1 MLNYLWKKIYR
12 QGACSDSL
20 RHLSPST
27 SKKPEEGFFCPAG
40 PSIVETPPQE
50 NMKPLKSWSVWWP
63 SLKRAVRW
71 ICQLFNLYKLVPNF
85 MKRPFYSTRVE
96 DNLHWN
102 WLIHPINLSQSEF
115 VFHSNIKSRN
125 YIFLTSQKWPNFN
138 HVTQKRS
145 KNSTVPKLNLYH
157 FLTLIQ

>member
-1 MLNYLWKKIYR
+1 
-12 QGACSDSL
+12 
-20 RHLSPST
+20 
-27 SKKPEEGFFCPAG
+27 
-40 PSIVETPPQE
+40 
-50 NMKPLKSWSVWWP
+50 
-63 SLKRAVRW
+63 
-71 ICQLFNLYKLVPNF
+71 

-115 VFHSNIKSRN
+115 VFHSNIQSRN

-157 FLTLIQ
+157 FLTLIQLRSAQNCTLMCFPFFRPQTKVKPLRINRVKKRAVHMVRPKAKKKNIFFFFSVRPKSKLSNALATSNKMILKFNFDF